1 MDGLSTDFKFLEKI
15 QKDCLDYE
23 QNESNDNGSCRIH
36 SNHGAFKNAAESA
49 NWNIKKTLHGSRQ
62 ILHHTPLKGD
72 DHETV
77 TSSDVYPHKFRARR
91 YIL

>member
-15 QKDCLDYE
+15 QEDCLDYE

-49 NWNIKKTLHGSRQ
+49 N
-62 ILHHTPLKGD
+62 
-72 DHETV
+72 
-77 TSSDVYPHKFRARR
+77 
-91 YIL
+91 

>member
-1 MDGLSTDFKFLEKI
+1 MDGLSTDFQVFGENSERLS
-15 QKDCLDYE
+15 QLWT
-23 QNESNDNGSCRIH
+23 NDNGSCRIH
-36 SNHGAFKNAAESA
+36 SNHGAFGNAAESA